1 LFSRQNRNIIRGR
14 SIIVIDEDV
23 VDVVVASEA
32 DPDDAVV
39 ATATLLDH
47 GIEDTQAE
55 FQIRSMSHL
64 WRVIVCKRTC

>member
-1 LFSRQNRNIIRGR
+1 LFSRQNRNIVRGR

-23 VDVVVASEA
+23 MDVVVAEA
-32 DPDDAVV
+32 DPDD

-47 GIEDTQAE
+47 DIEDTEAE

-64 WRVIVCKRTC
+64 WRVIVCKSTC

>member
-1 LFSRQNRNIIRGR
+1 M
-14 SIIVIDEDV
+14 
-23 VDVVVASEA
+23 DVVVAEA

-47 GIEDTQAE
+47 DIEDTEAE

-64 WRVIVCKRTC
+64 WRVIVGKSTC